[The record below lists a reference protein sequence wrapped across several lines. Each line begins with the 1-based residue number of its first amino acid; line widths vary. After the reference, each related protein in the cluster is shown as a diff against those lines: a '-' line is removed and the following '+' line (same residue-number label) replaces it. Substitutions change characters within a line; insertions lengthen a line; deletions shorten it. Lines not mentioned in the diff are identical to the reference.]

1 MACGGATVRMVQEF
15 GYANAQ
21 RYLLTGDEF
30 DAETALRIGMVQEV
44 VDDDKVFDTALSL
57 AENIAAQ
64 APLAVQASLDSSRN
78 YLLNGL
84 DECAGLVA
92 REVPLMQS
100 EDAAEGVA
108 SFKERRQAVF
118 KGR

>member
-1 MACGGATVRMVQEF
+1 
-15 GYANAQ
+15 
-21 RYLLTGDEF
+21 LLTGDEF

-84 DECAGLVA
+84 DECAALVA